1 MPGIRADTWAAGA
14 IAAAGSERC
23 GSPRIDWLRLGRRC
37 ALGGMLV
44 LAVVQIY
51 LQASG
56 KQYGIDFRGGTWSA
70 GRALLS
76 GRSPFPSADP
86 TLLLRRPNG
95 FVTPPLLA
103 LVGAP
108 FSILPFGLAVV
119 AFNLLC
125 TAALVGALRLL
136 GVRDRAFYVAYA
148 RFPFVSSL
156 GLGQPDGLFA
166 LAAAVAWRY
175 RDSPRGAA
183 HRLPAVARGPGGHQS
198 LPRPADLAAGAGAVA
213 VSGGDAGDALASLAD
228 SGARMR
234 DRPAHGSSRL

>member
-136 GVRDRAFYVAYA
+136 GVRDRAFYVVVLCSFSVRLQPRA
-148 RFPFVSSL
+148 RTARWAVRARRGGRVALPR
-156 GLGQPDGLFA
+156 
-166 LAAAVAWRY
+166 LAARRGSPPTRGCSRPWRPPVATATR
-175 RDSPRGAA
+175 
-183 HRLPAVARGPGGHQS
+183 
-198 LPRPADLAAGAGAVA
+198 
-213 VSGGDAGDALASLAD
+213 
-228 SGARMR
+228 
-234 DRPAHGSSRL
+234 